1 MTTANISGAVI
12 VVTGAGSGI
21 GRASALMLAE
31 RGATV
36 VAVDRDGEAIDK
48 VTATTG
54 GLAIAVDIR
63 DPQHGDAVIARVL
76 ERYQRVDAVVANA
89 GVGYVG
95 DFATM
100 PPENITSLVEV
111 NFRGPLLLTRPRCLS
126 MTERGSG
133 ALVFTTSIAGGVPVP
148 TEAAICLEV
157 SARDVRRCAAR
168 GAATDR
174 RDRDD
179 GPARSGADRVP
190 RRPQQA
196 LRAEDPAAGR
206 ARGDRRG
213 DHRRDRDRE
222 VSGAPFLAGSRS
234 RSPPAPD
241 AACLRGHVPP
251 LRRQLTGDAGEDAA
265 VRSHLKAQSFL
276 APKDAAVVART
287 RLASG
292 VTKARSVPVIRSAQR
307 RIRGGVSDIA
317 NSIAPNRPGTGTRN
331 LPLLTAATIALA
343 TSAGSTVATGCIHF
357 GEDAP
362 ADSSVRTTPGRT
374 TVTATP

>member
-63 DPQHGDAVIARVL
+63 DPQTGDAVIARVL
-76 ERYQRVDAVVANA
+76 ERYHRVDAVVAANA

-111 NFRGPLLLTRPRCLS
+111 NFRGPLLLTRAALPS

-148 TEAAICLEV
+148 TEAAYCFSKSALETFADALREELRPTGV
-157 SARDVRRCAAR
+157 TVTTVRPGRC
-168 GAATDR
+168 G
-174 RDRDD
+174 
-179 GPARSGADRVP
+179 RVP

-196 LRAEDPAAGR
+196 LLAEDPAPGR
-206 ARGDRRG
+206 AGGDRRG
-213 DHRRDRDRE
+213 DHRRDRHRE
-222 VSGAPFLAGSRS
+222 VSAHRSWLDRGRGHRSAAG
-234 RSPPAPD
+234 

-265 VRSHLKAQSFL
+265 V
-276 APKDAAVVART
+276 
-287 RLASG
+287 
-292 VTKARSVPVIRSAQR
+292 
-307 RIRGGVSDIA
+307 
-317 NSIAPNRPGTGTRN
+317 NRF
-331 LPLLTAATIALA
+331 
-343 TSAGSTVATGCIHF
+343 H
-357 GEDAP
+357 
-362 ADSSVRTTPGRT
+362 
-374 TVTATP
+374 

>member
-48 VTATTG
+48 ITATTG

-100 PPENITSLVEV
+100 PPEDITSLVEV
-111 NFRGPLLLTRPRCLS
+111 NFRGPLLLTRAALPS

-148 TEAAICLEV
+148 TEAAYCFSKSALE
-157 SARDVRRCAAR
+157 
-168 GAATDR
+168 TF
-174 RDRDD
+174 
-179 GPARSGADRVP
+179 AD
-190 RRPQQA
+190 A
-196 LRAEDPAAGR
+196 LREELRPTGVTVTTVRPGVVRTRSTTTATSLTRER
-206 ARGDRRG
+206 SRGWSSRRRSPPRSWTG
-213 DHRRDRDRE
+213 SRPGSR
-222 VSGAPFLAGSRS
+222 GAPFLAGSRS
-234 RSPPAPD
+234 RSPLSGGCRVSSRSCLASSAATDRD
-241 AACLRGHVPP
+241 A
-251 LRRQLTGDAGEDAA
+251 DEDAA
-265 VRSHLKAQSFL
+265 VNTFHEKRSHSSP
-276 APKDAAVVART
+276 PKM
-287 RLASG
+287 
-292 VTKARSVPVIRSAQR
+292 R
-307 RIRGGVSDIA
+307 RW
-317 NSIAPNRPGTGTRN
+317 
-331 LPLLTAATIALA
+331 
-343 TSAGSTVATGCIHF
+343 
-357 GEDAP
+357 
-362 ADSSVRTTPGRT
+362 
-374 TVTATP
+374 

>member
-36 VAVDRDGEAIDK
+36 VAVDCDGEAIDK

-100 PPENITSLVEV
+100 PPENITTLVEV
-111 NFRGPLLLTRPRCLS
+111 NFRGPLLLTRAALPS

-148 TEAAICLEV
+148 TEAAYCFSKSALE
-157 SARDVRRCAAR
+157 
-168 GAATDR
+168 TF
-174 RDRDD
+174 
-179 GPARSGADRVP
+179 AD
-190 RRPQQA
+190 A
-196 LRAEDPAAGR
+196 LREELRPTGSR
-206 ARGDRRG
+206 SSRRRSPPRSSTG
-213 DHRRDRDRE
+213 SRPGSR
-222 VSGAPFLAGSRS
+222 GAPFLAGSRS
-234 RSPPAPD
+234 RSPLSGGCRVSSRSCPA
-241 AACLRGHVPP
+241 
-251 LRRQLTGDAGEDAA
+251 
-265 VRSHLKAQSFL
+265 SS
-276 APKDAAVVART
+276 
-287 RLASG
+287 
-292 VTKARSVPVIRSAQR
+292 
-307 RIRGGVSDIA
+307 
-317 NSIAPNRPGTGTRN
+317 
-331 LPLLTAATIALA
+331 AATDRRCRRGR
-343 TSAGSTVATGCIHF
+343 GSPLH
-357 GEDAP
+357 
-362 ADSSVRTTPGRT
+362 
-374 TVTATP
+374 